1 MPNYENSAFIKI
13 EIDDGEVEGL
23 NYGEYEFDVVYYS
36 TPYIPACTTGNP
48 SNWSPEEGGDFE
60 ILSATLEDGRE
71 LFDVYK
77 GNLDRLAKIIES
89 EIKESWR
96 HRL

>member
-1 MPNYENSAFIKI
+1 MSNYENSAFVKI
-13 EIDDGEVEGL
+13 EIDDGEVEGFD
-23 NYGEYEFDVVYYS
+23 YGFYEVDVAYYS
-36 TPYIPACTTGNP
+36 TPYIPACITGSS

-77 GNLDRLAKIIES
+77 GNLDRLAKTIEY
-89 EIKESWR
+89 EIKESC
-96 HRL
+96 